1 MREFKL
7 RAWDKNRKHMFKI
20 FDSTTAQNWFIP
32 MCIKSSEIM
41 QYTGLKDKNGKEI
54 YEGDII
60 KHSIDNFL
68 RVVEYSEYEASY
80 RLRGMPGEKYI
91 DIHTMASPKKIHP
104 ESLYLNSTYI
114 NSMKDCEV
122 EVIGNIYENT
132 DL

>member
-1 MREFKL
+1 MRKFKL

-54 YEGDII
+54 YEGDILQFKKRKFVVKWNNGI
-60 KHSIDNFL
+60 GGYIFKPLDEKTNSYPCFNIGTVL
-68 RVVEYSEYEASY
+68 R
-80 RLRGMPGEKYI
+80 M
-91 DIHTMASPKKIHP
+91 KI
-104 ESLYLNSTYI
+104 
-114 NSMKDCEV
+114 
-122 EVIGNIYENT
+122 IGNIYENT